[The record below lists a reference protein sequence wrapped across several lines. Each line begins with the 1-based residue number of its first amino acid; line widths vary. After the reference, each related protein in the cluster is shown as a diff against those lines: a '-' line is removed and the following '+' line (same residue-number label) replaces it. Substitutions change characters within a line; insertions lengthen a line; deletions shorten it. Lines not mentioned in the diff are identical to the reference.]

1 MINSGT
7 MNSELDSKRKVH
19 HLGGGKEKQD
29 QQRKKGKFN
38 AFERTDAIF
47 DLGTF
52 CLNLIRSFHDCDE
65 FD

>member
-47 DLGTF
+47 DPGTF
-52 CLNLIRSFHDCDE
+52 VDLIR
-65 FD
+65 